1 MHSWYTFY
9 MQNDF
14 STTLSQLRRAA
25 KLTNIQLADKAH
37 VSRSIIPGLQSGKRV
52 IGECQASKIGAAL
65 QLEGKEL
72 ESFIFCGIN
81 RCTEKVLKQAQA
93 YPAELL
99 NLLALQLRRAGILPE
114 HVSACVVDE
123 DATQCVVGVLLADG
137 SKMHL
142 KTMLEVDA

>member
-1 MHSWYTFY
+1 M
-9 MQNDF
+9 
-14 STTLSQLRRAA
+14 
-25 KLTNIQLADKAH
+25 
-37 VSRSIIPGLQSGKRV
+37 

-81 RCTEKVLKQAQA
+81 RCTEKILKQAQA

-142 KTMLEVDA
+142 KTILEVDA